1 MRKLFPGE
9 RLPGAPLP
17 PALSLQR
24 NVLHERDVKTVFT
37 KTTKSD
43 KSLIDENR

>member
-1 MRKLFPGE
+1 MATEEWGFRSTAVFE
-9 RLPGAPLP
+9 E
-17 PALSLQR
+17 
-24 NVLHERDVKTVFT
+24 VYIHERDVKTVFT